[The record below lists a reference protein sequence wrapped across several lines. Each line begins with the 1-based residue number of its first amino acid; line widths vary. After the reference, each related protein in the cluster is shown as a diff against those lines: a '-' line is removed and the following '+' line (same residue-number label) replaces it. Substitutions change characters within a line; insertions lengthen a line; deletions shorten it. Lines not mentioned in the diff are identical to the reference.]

1 MRSFFETT
9 FGSAELEILDTV
21 LMEWC
26 KRHRLSKNDPDAD
39 LAGAILINLFREGN
53 DTVPALRKAAHAHKG
68 LSSLVAVE
76 QRLRPP
82 TSD

>member
-26 KRHRLSKNDPDAD
+26 KKHRLSKSDPDVG

-53 DTVPALRKAAHAHKG
+53 DTVPALRKAAQAHKG
-68 LSSLVAVE
+68 LGSLVPVE
-76 QRLRPP
+76 QPLQSPS
-82 TSD
+82 SD